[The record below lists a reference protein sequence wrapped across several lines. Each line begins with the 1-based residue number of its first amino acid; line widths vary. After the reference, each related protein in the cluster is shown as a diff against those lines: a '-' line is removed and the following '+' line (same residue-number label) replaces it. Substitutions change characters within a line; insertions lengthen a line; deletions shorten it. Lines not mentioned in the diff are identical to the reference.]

1 MIVVEAGHPKDT
13 APAALLAQSHA
24 LMNAMFPAG
33 ACHYLDLDALCAEN
47 IRFFVAREGDA
58 ILGTGALAIQ
68 DGYGEV
74 KSMFT
79 DEMGRGKGIA
89 AAVLRMV
96 EDTAREEG
104 LTILRLETGTGL
116 DAAHRLYDRFGFKKC
131 GPFGSYEDSDYS
143 VFMEKSL
150 EDEA

>member
-1 MIVVEAGHPKDT
+1 MIVVQAGHPKDT
-13 APAALLAQSHA
+13 APAALLAQSHT
-24 LMNAMFPAG
+24 LMNAMFPAD

-58 ILGTGALAIQ
+58 ILGIGALALQ

-79 DEMGRGKGIA
+79 DEAGRGKGVA

-116 DAAHRLYDRFGFKKC
+116 DAAHRLYGRFGFEKC
-131 GPFGSYEDSDYS
+131 GPFGSYEDSPYS

-150 EDEA
+150 EGAA